1 MRLLRTSWRNLW
13 RNRRRTLLAA
23 SAIGLGLVAL
33 VAMVSFL
40 LGLHETIVRQI
51 AHSSLG
57 HLQLGPADPAGPGRL
72 IPLPASRLL
81 AQVTRTPGV
90 EAASGRLVFSG
101 SIRSSRVPAVQVV
114 QIWGVDPAREAPFS
128 VLARRVVAG
137 GFVVPPPGSRR
148 PGVPERLRQQEGIL
162 LGRKL
167 ARLLQVELGSRVRL
181 DLGRGRDGET
191 TAGAFVV
198 TGLVETG
205 AASFDRQLVLVEL
218 AGLQRLSGVGD
229 RVHEVT
235 LLAAEPAGLP
245 TLVEALRALL
255 PAEVRV
261 RPWWEIR
268 PEIKQMLEITR
279 SWTVFL
285 YVLMLALLSAGIL
298 TTLAMVVRER
308 RREFGVQLALGT
320 SRGRL
325 FAGILLESILLAL
338 LATGGGLLLSV
349 GVVAF
354 LAGHGIDLSWLI
366 GGFDFAGL
374 FLENVYRGSASPR
387 VFGEPALA
395 VLVGTVLLAVWPA
408 WQAAR
413 LRIVDALRAPRGP
426 S

>member
-1 MRLLRTSWRNLW
+1 
-13 RNRRRTLLAA
+13 
-23 SAIGLGLVAL
+23 
-33 VAMVSFL
+33 
-40 LGLHETIVRQI
+40 
-51 AHSSLG
+51 
-57 HLQLGPADPAGPGRL
+57 
-72 IPLPASRLL
+72 
-81 AQVTRTPGV
+81 
-90 EAASGRLVFSG
+90 
-101 SIRSSRVPAVQVV
+101 
-114 QIWGVDPAREAPFS
+114 
-128 VLARRVVAG
+128 
-137 GFVVPPPGSRR
+137 
-148 PGVPERLRQQEGIL
+148 
-162 LGRKL
+162 
-167 ARLLQVELGSRVRL
+167 
-181 DLGRGRDGET
+181 
-191 TAGAFVV
+191 VV